1 MYGEMRYTERM
12 KPYSQDLRDRVL
24 AAVKETKLS
33 QAKIAKAFKISKS
46 ALEKWLRRQH
56 ETGAC
61 TALPH
66 GGGHP
71 RALAGSEAF
80 IRAQVKKQ
88 PDITLEELCAR
99 VAKAKGIQTSPSMM
113 CRELHRLRLPRKKSP
128 STIVSASP
136 YA

>member
-71 RALAGSEAF
+71 RS
-80 IRAQVKKQ
+80 
-88 PDITLEELCAR
+88 P
-99 VAKAKGIQTSPSMM
+99 VAKLSSASKLRNNRI
-113 CRELHRLRLPRKKSP
+113 LRLRNCVRGWRKPKVFRP
-128 STIVSASP
+128 VP
-136 YA
+136 V

>member
-1 MYGEMRYTERM
+1 M

-46 ALEKWLRRQH
+46 VLEKWLRRQH

-61 TALPH
+61 MALPH
-66 GGGHP
+66 GGGHT
-71 RALAGSEAF
+71 RALAGCEAF

-88 PDITLEELCAR
+88 PDSTLEELCAR
-99 VAKAKGIQTSPSMM
+99 VAKAQGVQSSPSRM
-113 CRELHRLRLPRKKSP
+113 CRELHRLCLPRKKVSP
-128 STIVSASP
+128 R
-136 YA
+136 

>member
-1 MYGEMRYTERM
+1 M

-46 ALEKWLRRQH
+46 TLEKWLQRQR

-66 GGGHP
+66 GGGHS
-71 RALAGSEAF
+71 RALADCETF
-80 IRAQVKKQ
+80 IRTQVKKQ
-88 PDITLEELCAR
+88 PDSTLEELCAR
-99 VAKAKGIQTSPSMM
+99 VAKAQGVQASPSMM
-113 CRELHRLRLPRKKSP
+113 CRELQRLRLPRKKSP
-128 STIVSASP
+128 STIINAKRR
-136 YA
+136 A

>member
-1 MYGEMRYTERM
+1 M

-46 ALEKWLRRQH
+46 TLEKWLQRQR

-66 GGGHP
+66 GGGHT
-71 RALAGSEAF
+71 RALAGCEAF

-99 VAKAKGIQTSPSMM
+99 VAKTKDVLSSPSMM
-113 CRELHRLRLPRKKSP
+113 CRELQRLRLPRKKSP
-128 STIVSASP
+128 STTINAKRR
-136 YA
+136 A

>member
-1 MYGEMRYTERM
+1 M

-33 QAKIAKAFKISKS
+33 QAKIAKTFKISTS
-46 ALEKWLRRQH
+46 TLEKWLQRQR

-66 GGGHP
+66 GGGNP
-71 RALAGSEAF
+71 RALANCEAF

-88 PDITLEELCAR
+88 PDVSLDELCAR
-99 VAKAKGIQTSPSMM
+99 VAEAKGVQASPSMM
-113 CRELHRLRLPRKKSP
+113 CRELQRLGLPRKKSP
-128 STIVSASP
+128 STIAN
-136 YA
+136 ARRRA